1 MCLRV
6 EHRLRHFPCTTKG
19 DPVPEG
25 HAPVM
30 AFGFCS
36 AIALIVYVDRKHLA
50 AYLPSHNS
58 VASLVISRSA
68 TFLGHSADSFFANAV
83 IERPSFPDWSLAPPD
98 LHYLPTRRCSPSAP
112 AAACR
117 A

>member
-1 MCLRV
+1 
-6 EHRLRHFPCTTKG
+6 
-19 DPVPEG
+19 
-25 HAPVM
+25 M

-83 IERPSFPDWSLAPPD
+83 IERPSGPGWSLAAARAG
-98 LHYLPTRRCSPSAP
+98 YLPSAVSFCIAFKMISSSPASVSLSWSS
-112 AAACR
+112 
-117 A
+117 